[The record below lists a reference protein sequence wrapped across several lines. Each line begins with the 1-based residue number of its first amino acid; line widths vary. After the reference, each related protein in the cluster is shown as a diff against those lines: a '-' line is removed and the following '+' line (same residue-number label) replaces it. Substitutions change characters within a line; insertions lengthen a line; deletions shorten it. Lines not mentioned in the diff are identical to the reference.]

1 MPGTCREVFLGPAL
15 CSTAIRAPH
24 HVQQGAV
31 FPKTFGTFL
40 SFQTLTWR
48 IFIYKSLSPQLPLVF
63 RRHHKYQI
71 VSGAKSKTILRKPF
85 VCTGY
90 ISSRQMNLIVS
101 PWDVELSTNLCFSQ
115 GLNYIILLGNLKANV
130 IWRQRNKKKNVVSC
144 TVGHT
149 RNGKGHRRIILGN
162 GNTLSVDCLP
172 GDTATVTHITTLALR
187 ASLRYWR
194 CPVPFRFISFS
205 LQIPLPQNAFLLSQS
220 DIQSVCMHIWPG
232 QGQELNLWFEYV
244 LEIDIDMMWDSVFE
258 EHLLEYF
265 IPTEG
270 WQVTF
275 YFILFFILSQQ
286 MMVT

>member
-24 HVQQGAV
+24 HIQQGAV

-90 ISSRQMNLIVS
+90 ISSRRMNLIVS
-101 PWDVELSTNLCFSQ
+101 PWDVELSTTLCFSQ

-130 IWRQRNKKKNVVSC
+130 IWRQRNKKKMSLAVPWGTHGMERDTGESSWAME
-144 TVGHT
+144 
-149 RNGKGHRRIILGN
+149 
-162 GNTLSVDCLP
+162 TLCLWI
-172 GDTATVTHITTLALR
+172 ASRVTQRL
-187 ASLRYWR
+187 
-194 CPVPFRFISFS
+194 
-205 LQIPLPQNAFLLSQS
+205 
-220 DIQSVCMHIWPG
+220 WP
-232 QGQELNLWFEYV
+232 
-244 LEIDIDMMWDSVFE
+244 
-258 EHLLEYF
+258 
-265 IPTEG
+265 T
-270 WQVTF
+270 
-275 YFILFFILSQQ
+275 
-286 MMVT
+286 